1 MRSNEVHYLD
11 HPVIGVVVK
20 VRPLS
25 EDNLPLERDHDAAAA
40 RRERHGLALD
50 YLEIA
55 PREEP

>member
-20 VRPLS
+20 VRPVS
-25 EDNLPLERDHDAAAA
+25 ADILPLERDRDAAA
-40 RRERHGLALD
+40 RRERHGLPLN

-55 PREEP
+55 PGEEP

>member
-20 VRPLS
+20 VRPVS
-25 EDNLPLERDHDAAAA
+25 EDLLPLERDQDAAA
-40 RRERHGLALD
+40 RRERHGLPLD

-55 PREEP
+55 PRDEP